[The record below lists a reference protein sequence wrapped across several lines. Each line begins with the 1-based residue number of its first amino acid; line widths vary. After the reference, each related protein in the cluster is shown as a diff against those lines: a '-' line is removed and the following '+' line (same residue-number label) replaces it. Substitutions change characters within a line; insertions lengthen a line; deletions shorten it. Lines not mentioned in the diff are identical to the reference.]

1 MPPSM
6 RATLSSLRL
15 LMMRAGDDCLL
26 SVSTSE
32 GGAPD
37 ALYARV
43 LDPRPH
49 LTSDLKRDPAAKT
62 SQGMRWK
69 REAFAGDHAFSRAP
83 SGTTPVSR

>member
-1 MPPSM
+1 M
-6 RATLSSLRL
+6 RATLSILHL

-32 GGAPD
+32 CGAPD

-49 LTSDLKRDPAAKT
+49 LTSDLERDPAART

-69 REAFAGDHAFSRAP
+69 REAFVGDHAFNRVP
-83 SGTTPVSR
+83 SGMTPVST